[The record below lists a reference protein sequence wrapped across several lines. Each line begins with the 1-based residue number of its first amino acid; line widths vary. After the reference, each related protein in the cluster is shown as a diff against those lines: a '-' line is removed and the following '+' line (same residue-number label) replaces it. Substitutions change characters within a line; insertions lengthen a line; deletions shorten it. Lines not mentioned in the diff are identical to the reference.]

1 MVNDK
6 RPVNLDLRSL
16 KYPPMAIASILHRIS
31 GLVMFL
37 LLPIMLCYLGASLQS
52 QESFDELHEH
62 LASPWSKL
70 ILFGFGTAWIYHVL
84 AGIRHMLMDLGI
96 GESLAAGRRSAVVV
110 IASAVVLALFL
121 GMWIW

>member
-1 MVNDK
+1 MVKDK

-37 LLPIMLCYLGASLQS
+37 LLPIMLCYLGASLRS
-52 QESFDELHEH
+52 AESFDALQSH
-62 LASPWSKL
+62 LASPWCKL
-70 ILFGFGTAWIYHVL
+70 VLFGFGAAWVYHVM
-84 AGIRHMLMDLGI
+84 AGIRHMLMDIGI
-96 GESLAAGRRSAVVV
+96 GESLEVGRRSSVVV
-110 IASAVVLALFL
+110 IGLAVVSTLFL